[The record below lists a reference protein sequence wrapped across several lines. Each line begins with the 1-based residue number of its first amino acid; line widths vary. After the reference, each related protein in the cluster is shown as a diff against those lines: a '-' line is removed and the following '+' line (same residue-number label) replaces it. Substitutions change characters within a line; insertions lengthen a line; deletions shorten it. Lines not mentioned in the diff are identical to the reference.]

1 MIIIAKYGCQLGG
14 RIYERGSE
22 VDYDGP
28 VTSRIA
34 HNFTDANGYPL
45 KVTGGAAADSGG
57 KGGSEGGAAPDKEK
71 ADPEREKA
79 AKAKELVEKLAKTM
93 NREAL
98 TAKLDEMGVTYKAT
112 HKNTDLAKLI
122 LRQQGVID

>member
-1 MIIIAKYGCQLGG
+1 MIIIAKYGCQLEG
-14 RIYERGSE
+14 RIIERGSE
-22 VDYDGP
+22 VEYGGP

-34 HNFTDANGYPL
+34 HNFTDADGHPL
-45 KVTGGAAADSGG
+45 KVED
-57 KGGSEGGAAPDKEK
+57 KVERSEGEETHGGTKGDKTPPP
-71 ADPEREKA
+71 ADPEKEKA

-122 LRQQGVID
+122 LRQQGVIE

>member
-1 MIIIAKYGCQLGG
+1 MIIIAKYGCQLEG

-28 VTSRIA
+28 ITSRIA
-34 HNFTDANGYPL
+34 HNFTDADGKPL
-45 KVTGGAAADSGG
+45 KITGGTEAASVGTDGT
-57 KGGSEGGAAPDKEK
+57 KGGSAPSNENV
-71 ADPEREKA
+71 DPEKEKA

>member
-1 MIIIAKYGCQLGG
+1 MIIIAKYGCQLEG

-22 VDYDGP
+22 VEYDGP
-28 VTSRIA
+28 ITSRIA
-34 HNFTDANGYPL
+34 HNFTDADGKPL
-45 KVTGGAAADSGG
+45 KVEDKGERNEGTETQGGTKSVQ
-57 KGGSEGGAAPDKEK
+57 PPTP
-71 ADPEREKA
+71 ADPEKEKA

>member
-1 MIIIAKYGCQLGG
+1 MIIIAKYGCQLEG

-22 VDYDGP
+22 VEYDGP
-28 VTSRIA
+28 ITSRIA
-34 HNFTDANGYPL
+34 HNFTDADGKPL
-45 KVTGGAAADSGG
+45 KVADMGERNEGTETQGGTKSVQ
-57 KGGSEGGAAPDKEK
+57 PPPP
-71 ADPEREKA
+71 ADPEKEKA